1 MNERLNPEQQEQIE
15 TLKYWI
21 QIKRDNELAVEVAE
35 NNIEYLSQVITRFFV
50 EVEDDKS
57 E

>member
-1 MNERLNPEQQEQIE
+1 MSERLNLEQQEQIE